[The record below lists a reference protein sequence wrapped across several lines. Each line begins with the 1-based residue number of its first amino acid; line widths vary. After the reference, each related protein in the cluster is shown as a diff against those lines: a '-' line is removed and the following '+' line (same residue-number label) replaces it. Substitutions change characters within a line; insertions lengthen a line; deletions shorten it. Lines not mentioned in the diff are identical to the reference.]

1 MYTSE
6 ERMVQKAIGQVFDDL
21 HSLAQSQERIAIANE
36 RIADALELLFY
47 NDEDEDDDD
56 FENYQPN
63 PEQKRKLP
71 RLDEHI

>member
-6 ERMVQKAIGQVFDDL
+6 ERMIQKAIGKVFEDL

-47 NDEDEDDDD
+47 NDEDDDD